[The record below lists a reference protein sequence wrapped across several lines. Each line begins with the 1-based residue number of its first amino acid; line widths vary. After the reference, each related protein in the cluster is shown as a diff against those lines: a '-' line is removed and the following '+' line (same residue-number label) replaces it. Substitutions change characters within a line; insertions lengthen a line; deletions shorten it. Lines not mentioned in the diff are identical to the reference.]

1 MQSGPRGL
9 RVFGVPGC
17 RIGKRHLT
25 SIPVQEVGLK
35 SAFNSRVQLA
45 YGTCAAV
52 PKDLLRTPCSVLDEK
67 KPVLRVGRRK
77 VRAPCAANQD
87 QDQGQDGVH
96 RDVAYTCAMKG
107 KCGARMQQSEAK
119 PSGA

>member
-67 KPVLRVGRRK
+67 RSPCSVLDEEKSVLRARQIK
-77 VRAPCAANQD
+77 IKTKAKTE
-87 QDQGQDGVH
+87 
-96 RDVAYTCAMKG
+96 YTVTWRIH
-107 KCGARMQQSEAK
+107 AR
-119 PSGA
+119 